1 MAAGNKKKWFEG
13 SLLISIITTT
23 ATIQWIVTTIANLSE
38 SFYFTGKTVGSMEG
52 AVSCLKDYS
61 ITDCEHKS
69 GYVYSVGIDRGT
81 V

>member
-1 MAAGNKKKWFEG
+1 MRA
-13 SLLISIITTT
+13 SIS
-23 ATIQWIVTTIANLSE
+23 QVKL
-38 SFYFTGKTVGSMEG
+38 GSMEG
-52 AVSCLKDYS
+52 SVSCLKDYS